1 MPPAALA
8 APEAPADSLFESL
21 QAVFAKG
28 SPGDTIERLI
38 ASLRERKEYHR
49 LFDALLLKR
58 KFELGLPL
66 SRPASMSDVPEAHRK
81 AVQETYANAAREV
94 GSLFLADGDIPNA
107 WTYHQVVGEP
117 QKVAAA
123 IDALPTAMEPG
134 DRLEELLHIAL
145 LQGVNPSKGIQM
157 SIKAHGTCSTIT
169 ALDQTLPNLS
179 PEQRKT
185 CAQVMIRTLYNDL
198 TDSVRRDV
206 ERRIAVLPP
215 NEPLRA
221 LLAGRDWLQEGGNY
235 HIDVSHLHAVV
246 RFARSIDPP
255 ADELDMALQLAE
267 YGQKLVPQLQYAGEP
282 PFEDYYKA
290 HAAFFRALLDR
301 DRENAI
307 AYFREK
313 LSAEGSDSDKPIIAY
328 VIVDLLTRIG
338 RLDEAVDL
346 ASKYLTNLGEDVR
359 FSFAE
364 LCVRAGRLDALRNAA
379 RSNRDLVGF
388 VGALL
393 NEPTMSPST
402 TQKA

>member
-1 MPPAALA
+1 MPPAAST
-8 APEAPADSLFESL
+8 APEAPAEALFDSLE
-21 QAVFAKG
+21 AVFAKG
-28 SPGDTIERLI
+28 SPGDTIDRLI
-38 ASLRERKEYHR
+38 ASLRERKDYHR

-58 KFELGLPL
+58 KFELNLPL
-66 SRPASMSDVPEAHRK
+66 SRPSSMADVPEAKRK
-81 AVQETYANAAREV
+81 SVEETYVAAAREV
-94 GSLFLADGDIPNA
+94 GDLFLADGDIPNA
-107 WTYHQVVGEP
+107 WTYHQVIREP

-123 IDALPTAMEPG
+123 LDALPTNMESG

-145 LQGVNPSKGIQM
+145 IQGVNPAKGIQLM
-157 SIKAHGTCSTIT
+157 IRAHGTCSTIT
-169 ALDQTLPNLS
+169 ALDQSLANLT
-179 PEQRKT
+179 PEQRQT
-185 CAQVMIRTLYNDL
+185 CAQSMVRSLYNDV

-246 RFARSIDPP
+246 RFARSIEPP
-255 ADELDMALQLAE
+255 AEELDMALQLAE

-307 AYFREK
+307 GYFREK
-313 LSAEGSDSDKPIIAY
+313 LAAEASDSDRPIIAY

-346 ASKYLTNLGEDVR
+346 ASKYLTNLGEEVR

-364 LCVRAGRLDALRNAA
+364 LCVRAGRLDALRDAA

-393 NEPTMSPST
+393 NEPTMSPSKSE
-402 TQKA
+402 KA